1 MDSLD
6 EEIDDYLCMALETKV
21 NFTPDENK
29 ISIPKT
35 FFYYAGDIGK
45 DSIDQW
51 RMICHHLQG
60 N

>member
-1 MDSLD
+1 MDSLN

-35 FFYYAGDIGK
+35 FFYY
-45 DSIDQW
+45 
-51 RMICHHLQG
+51 
-60 N
+60 